1 MSFFYKNTALSY
13 PKSPFGVGTFRYKY
27 VIIYLKDEATARVHT
42 EEDKICYC
50 LTASGGV
57 IMASLTVNP
66 DYKLIGNNIKQ
77 MRTKSQVSQQNLAKA
92 INISQ
97 THMSNL
103 ENGKTGVSLA
113 IAIRI
118 SQHLKCSLDEL
129 IFGTNKKS
137 YPAAGKPLS
146 DHTVDEFNQLLK
158 RSLAE
163 MMFQCLQHTEGKL
176 AK

>member
-1 MSFFYKNTALSY
+1 
-13 PKSPFGVGTFRYKY
+13 
-27 VIIYLKDEATARVHT
+27 
-42 EEDKICYC
+42 
-50 LTASGGV
+50 
-57 IMASLTVNP
+57 MASLTVNP

-77 MRTKSQVSQQNLAKA
+77 MRTKSQVSQQSLAKA

-137 YPAAGKPLS
+137 YPAVS

-163 MMFQCLQHTEGKL
+163 MMFQCLQHPEVQNVK
-176 AK
+176 

>member
-1 MSFFYKNTALSY
+1 
-13 PKSPFGVGTFRYKY
+13 
-27 VIIYLKDEATARVHT
+27 
-42 EEDKICYC
+42 
-50 LTASGGV
+50 
-57 IMASLTVNP
+57 MASLTVNP

-77 MRTKSQVSQQNLAKA
+77 MRTKSQVSQQSLAKA

-137 YPAAGKPLS
+137 YPAASKPLS
-146 DHTVDEFNQLLK
+146 DHTVDEFNQLMRK
-158 RSLAE
+158 NSYDYI
-163 MMFQCLQHTEGKL
+163 
-176 AK
+176 

>member
-129 IFGTNKKS
+129 IFGTDKKS

-163 MMFQCLQHTEGKL
+163 MMFQCLQHPEEKQ

>member
-1 MSFFYKNTALSY
+1 MT
-13 PKSPFGVGTFRYKY
+13 
-27 VIIYLKDEATARVHT
+27 
-42 EEDKICYC
+42 
-50 LTASGGV
+50 
-57 IMASLTVNP
+57 SLTVNP

-77 MRTKSQVSQQNLAKA
+77 MRTKSQVSQQSLAKA
-92 INISQ
+92 IN
-97 THMSNL
+97 
-103 ENGKTGVSLA
+103 
-113 IAIRI
+113 I

-163 MMFQCLQHTEGKL
+163 MMFQCLQHPEGKL

>member
-1 MSFFYKNTALSY
+1 
-13 PKSPFGVGTFRYKY
+13 
-27 VIIYLKDEATARVHT
+27 
-42 EEDKICYC
+42 
-50 LTASGGV
+50 
-57 IMASLTVNP
+57 MASLTVNP

-77 MRTKSQVSQQNLAKA
+77 MRTKSQVSQQSLAKA

-129 IFGTNKKS
+129 IFGTEKKS

-163 MMFQCLQHTEGKL
+163 MMFQCLQHPEEKQ